1 MTQGMRFFEKMKV
14 LPILSPVSLVTDDTI
29 ASAYVD
35 LNNANWCTLALHFGI
50 ITCDSPVITL
60 ECSTAATSNATEV
73 AIGFQYRLSTAV
85 DTDDTAAGTITTATS
100 TGVTLTASDDGKVLF
115 VEVDPSAV
123 AAVAADMRWVRL
135 VIDPVDASAIVGG
148 AIAYMETRYPGNATI
163 SST

>member
-1 MTQGMRFFEKMKV
+1 MTQYLKFMEGMKV
-14 LPILSPVSLVTDDTI
+14 LPIYSPASIVADDPVAT
-29 ASAYVD
+29 SYVD
-35 LNNANWCTLALHFGI
+35 LNHINWCTLALHFGV
-50 ITCDSPVITL
+50 ITCDTPTVTL

-100 TGVTLTASDDGKVLF
+100 TGVAVGAGDDGKVLF

-123 AAVAADMRWVRL
+123 AAVAADMRWVRA
-135 VIDPVDASAIVGG
+135 VVDQADASACVMG
-148 AIAYMETRYPGNATI
+148 AVAFMETRYPGNATI